1 MTEQTS
7 RKQKIKDSL
16 PEDVRE
22 HARAAHAEMHK
33 SVEGL
38 FPPEFREHRQNAR
51 KEVLLAFRGLID
63 FAIQRMDESVE
74 KSK

>member
-7 RKQKIKDSL
+7 RKQKIKESI

-22 HARAAHAEMHK
+22 HARAAHDEFHK

-38 FPPEFREHRQNAR
+38 FPPEFRDHRQKAR

-63 FAIQRMDESVE
+63 FALQRMDESIE
-74 KSK
+74 KS